1 MGTSAGWALTLQALL
16 GAALLVPS
24 AQALADSGC
33 ASAAQLIDSVQEQ
46 HQPLAM
52 ALETAQRAVE
62 QCDAFATQLFLA
74 QVQDARHA
82 WLDAQAAFERA
93 RAFAGA
99 DQKKVD
105 LVDLQL
111 ALLEADQGPPC
122 KAVAAL
128 DSVAHKL
135 ADHDAD
141 LPEWFTK
148 RRMALES
155 KWTESGLAAQEITCT
170 LDARKHKSLSMRQ
183 TRLFCSE
190 VSMDIPV
197 YFDVK
202 SSQLDASAQHQV
214 DAIAQAL
221 KPMLGPKDRVQI
233 DGHTDEQ
240 GSDAYNQPLSE
251 QRAAS
256 VASALARRLQLK
268 TERFPTAGHGRQQLK
283 YTQHTPEAN
292 RLNRRV
298 EITLLPPECGP

>member
-1 MGTSAGWALTLQALL
+1 MRTSTGWAAGLRLL
-16 GAALLVPS
+16 LAAAALVPF
-24 AQALADSGC
+24 AKALADSGC

-46 HQPLAM
+46 HQPLPA
-52 ALETAQRAVE
+52 ALETAQRAVA
-62 QCDAFATQLFLA
+62 QCDVFATQLFLA
-74 QVQDARHA
+74 QVLDARHA
-82 WLDAQAAFERA
+82 WLDAQVAFERA
-93 RAFAGA
+93 RSLAGA

-111 ALLEADQGPPC
+111 AMLEADQGPPC

-128 DSVAHKL
+128 DSAARRL
-135 ADHDAD
+135 ADHEAS

-155 KWTESGLAAQEITCT
+155 KWTESGLPAQEIACT
-170 LDARKHKSLSMRQ
+170 LNARKQKSVSMRQ

-221 KPMLGPKDRVQI
+221 KPLLGPKDRVRI

-240 GSDAYNQPLSE
+240 GASAYNQPLSQ

-256 VASALARRLQLK
+256 VASALASRLQLR
-268 TERFPTAGHGRQQLK
+268 TERFPTVGHGSQQPK
-283 YTQHTPEAN
+283 YAQHTPEAY